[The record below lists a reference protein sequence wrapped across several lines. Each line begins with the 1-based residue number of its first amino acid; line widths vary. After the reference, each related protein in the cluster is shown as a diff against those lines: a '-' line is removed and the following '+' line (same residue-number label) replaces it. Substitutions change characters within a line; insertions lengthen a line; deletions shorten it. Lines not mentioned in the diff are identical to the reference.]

1 MNHKEVGSVDSGSVL
16 HDQHGWG
23 SLAVSGNGS
32 SCLLRFLG
40 IFFLRIVVGGQF
52 GNFRLLQQPCLCS
65 GGKIECENDQKN
77 IFCGSERARKVLGD
91 MTPDSWN
98 NGDS

>member
-1 MNHKEVGSVDSGSVL
+1 MGQKFYGKQPRAIKKLVL
-16 HDQHGWG
+16 LI
-23 SLAVSGNGS
+23 LALYFTISMAGAPLLVSGNGS

-65 GGKIECENDQKN
+65 GGKIECENDQKK
-77 IFCGSERARKVLGD
+77 IFSVDQREQEKYGV
-91 MTPDSWN
+91 T
-98 NGDS
+98 